1 MSAKKTKATKKLKPK
16 VPCVE
21 VTESAIMHRVKIE
34 GLADIADAIEA
45 IDFDGIQELA
55 EAIKEQTQLHREMWN
70 EVKPFVTFGKMA
82 LEIMKDEL
90 LSELVEKVAD
100 AKKLGKKPSPLG
112 STNAPPMP
120 EVIVKDE
127 TSTEQDPK
135 KDPSQ

>member
-1 MSAKKTKATKKLKPK
+1 MSAKKQKVSKKLKVK
-16 VPCVE
+16 VPCVSVRE
-21 VTESAIMHRVKIE
+21 TAIKHHVVIE
-34 GLADIADAIEA
+34 RLDDIADAIEA

-55 EAIKEQTQLHREMWN
+55 EAIKEQTALQREMWN
-70 EVKPFVTFGKMA
+70 DVKPFVMFGKMA